1 MEPFETK
8 SVRME
13 RVLSLRILAPEEDVD
28 RIMEHVCKIV
38 PLRHG
43 AYDSNAWV
51 SAPGAERYRP
61 LEGAAAGA
69 ETEVRVRPGVT
80 EINFEIPHDLL
91 LLQAVTEKIYE
102 VHSYQE
108 MTLKVHEMLVSRT
121 KGLDDKSNPHR
132 WWNTTG
138 DWKKNQEANG

>member
-1 MEPFETK
+1 MESFETK

-13 RVLSLRILAPEEDVD
+13 RVFSLRLLAPEEDVD
-28 RIMEHVCKIV
+28 RIMKHVCSIA
-38 PLRHG
+38 PLRQG
-43 AYDSNAWV
+43 SYDSNAWV
-51 SAPGAERYRP
+51 SAPGIERYRP

-69 ETEVRVRPGVT
+69 ESEVRVRTGVT
-80 EINFEIPHDLL
+80 EINFEIPHDVS

-121 KGLDDKSNPHR
+121 KGLDDKTNPHR

-138 DWKKNQEANG
+138 DWKQTSQAEA